1 MQALPAHIIT
11 PFDLHVLGT
20 PPAFILSQDQT
31 LNKKL
36 SLPKLNLALFPAL
49 EVLFQALP
57 RLGFMVSFFWN
68 FFEFHELC
76 SRIFRVAL
84 LFDCQGTS
92 KADRCA
98 IILES
103 LLSQN
108 VLCNEMLC
116 DSTQRAVFSASC
128 PCFCVASFCLC
139 HPQRCI
145 LYHPPQWLSTLILK
159 IFQIFF
165 DKLRKPWFYRVFQHF
180 FFQ

>member
-1 MQALPAHIIT
+1 M
-11 PFDLHVLGT
+11 
-20 PPAFILSQDQT
+20 
-31 LNKKL
+31 
-36 SLPKLNLALFPAL
+36 FPAL
-49 EVLFQALP
+49 EVLFRSLP

-128 PCFCVASFCLC
+128 PCFCVASFCCSCLTQLWYNIMC
-139 HPQRCI
+139 VLHC
-145 LYHPPQWLSTLILK
+145 
-159 IFQIFF
+159 
-165 DKLRKPWFYRVFQHF
+165 QHF
-180 FFQ
+180 FKTFFNFFLLVDHPWSVDFYNSISLSSLSITKIKNSLLPFYKVKGLSQNG